1 MKKLLICAAALG
13 LFAAVP
19 ASAQDNDHHGDKHN
33 AAASE
38 AGRAAPSA
46 NSRQND
52 KGRAAV
58 PQNDRTKTGDTHAKP
73 VAVHQEMNKGS
84 VAQPARTRDAGNHQ
98 NGPAAKTPANRFL
111 PASGDVRQGAPDR
124 SMAGSA
130 RNNPGLSGNAQGR
143 QSDLNAMR
151 RNMQATR
158 KFHGGSYRAPQ
169 GYQYRHWSYGERLP
183 RGYYT
188 RDYWISDFLM
198 FGLFSPPSN
207 LVWVRVGD
215 DALLID
221 RDSGDIVQ
229 VRYGV
234 FY

>member
-19 ASAQDNDHHGDKHN
+19 VSAQDNDHHGDKHN
-33 AAASE
+33 AAASQTGHGT
-38 AGRAAPSA
+38 A
-46 NSRQND
+46 
-52 KGRAAV
+52 
-58 PQNDRTKTGDTHAKP
+58 GDTHAKP
-73 VAVHQEMNKGS
+73 ATVHRDMNKGPA
-84 VAQPARTRDAGNHQ
+84 AQPARTRDAGNHQ
-98 NGPAAKTPANRFL
+98 NGPAAGTPANRFL

-124 SMAGSA
+124 SMAGNA
-130 RNNPGLSGNAQGR
+130 RNNTGRSGNAQGR
-143 QSDLNAMR
+143 QSDLNSMR
-151 RNMQATR
+151 RNMQATQ

-198 FGLFSPPSN
+198 FGLFAPPSN